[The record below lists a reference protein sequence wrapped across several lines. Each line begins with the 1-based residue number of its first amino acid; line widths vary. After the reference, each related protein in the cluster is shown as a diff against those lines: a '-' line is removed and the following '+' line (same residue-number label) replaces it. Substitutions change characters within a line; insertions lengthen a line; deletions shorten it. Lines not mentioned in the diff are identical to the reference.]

1 MNKVNFQLNHH
12 IKSLLSMFMSSL
24 SPLQFLVVLVFQL
37 SLASCTPGQGA
48 EPGDSEARGH
58 EAEQAEA
65 PHDDLVQDRAA
76 NEFSRN
82 VHNIWRRPT
91 AYLTGSFA
99 WIFANY
105 LTKLSVNK

>member
-12 IKSLLSMFMSSL
+12 LKSLLSMFMSL

-37 SLASCTPGQGA
+37 FLASCTLGQGA

-65 PHDDLVQDRAA
+65 PHDDLVQDRA
-76 NEFSRN
+76 S
-82 VHNIWRRPT
+82 
-91 AYLTGSFA
+91 
-99 WIFANY
+99 
-105 LTKLSVNK
+105 

>member
-12 IKSLLSMFMSSL
+12 IKSLLSMFMSL

-37 SLASCTPGQGA
+37 FLASCTLGQGG

-65 PHDDLVQDRAA
+65 PHDDLVQDRAD
-76 NEFSRN
+76 NEIPRN
-82 VHNIWRRPT
+82 HNIWRRP
-91 AYLTGSFA
+91 LLDGSFKD
-99 WIFANY
+99 FC
-105 LTKLSVNK
+105 

>member
-12 IKSLLSMFMSSL
+12 IKSLLSMFMSL
-24 SPLQFLVVLVFQL
+24 FPLQFLVVLVFQL
-37 SLASCTPGQGA
+37 FLASCTLGQGA

-76 NEFSRN
+76 NEIPRN
-82 VHNIWRRPT
+82 HNIWRRP
-91 AYLTGSFA
+91 L
-99 WIFANY
+99 
-105 LTKLSVNK
+105 LD

>member
-12 IKSLLSMFMSSL
+12 LKSLLSMFMSL

-37 SLASCTPGQGA
+37 FLASCTLGQGA

-65 PHDDLVQDRAA
+65 PHDDLVQDRAD
-76 NEFSRN
+76 NEIPRN
-82 VHNIWRRPT
+82 HNIWRRP
-91 AYLTGSFA
+91 LLDGSFND
-99 WIFANY
+99 FC
-105 LTKLSVNK
+105 